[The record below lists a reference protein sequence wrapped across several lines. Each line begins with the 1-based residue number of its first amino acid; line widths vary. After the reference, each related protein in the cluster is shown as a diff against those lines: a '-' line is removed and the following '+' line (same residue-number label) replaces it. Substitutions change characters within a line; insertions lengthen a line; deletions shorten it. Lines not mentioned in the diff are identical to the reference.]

1 MRAIEKYVNMIDLK
15 REQELNAALE
25 LMHFAFRA
33 VIAKPDQILANR
45 GLSRVHHRILYFVG
59 RHPGLSVNRLLEIL
73 AVSKQ
78 ALNGPLRV
86 LINQQLIISRLSET
100 DRRVKQLELTT
111 AGKQLEAD
119 LSGDQR
125 RRFEAVFALVGD
137 EKEAAWRETMRL
149 LAKPMVDS
157 VD

>member
-1 MRAIEKYVNMIDLK
+1 MSPIENNVNIVDLK
-15 REQELNAALE
+15 REQELNEALE

-86 LINQQLIISRLSET
+86 LIHQQLIVSRLSDV

-125 RRFEAVFALVGD
+125 RRFEAVFALVGN
-137 EKEAAWRETMRL
+137 EKEVAWRETMKL
-149 LAKPMVDS
+149 LAQPMLDS
-157 VD
+157 GD